1 MPLKTL
7 LPTLE
12 NGSLEEDT
20 MLQEKWANMLA
31 NAVTMRSEI
40 KPNYAEILK
49 DLSPLEV
56 EILDKLYEES
66 NKEQDYQK
74 KEIVAI

>member
-56 EILDKLYEES
+56 EILVKLYEES
-66 NKEQDYQK
+66 NKEQDY
-74 KEIVAI
+74 

>member
-1 MPLKTL
+1 VPLKTL

-12 NGSLEEDT
+12 NGSLEEHT

-56 EILDKLYEES
+56 EILVKLYEES
-66 NKEQDYQK
+66 NKEQDY
-74 KEIVAI
+74 

>member
-1 MPLKTL
+1 VPLKTL

-56 EILDKLYEES
+56 EILVKLYEES
-66 NKEQDYQK
+66 NKEQDY
-74 KEIVAI
+74 

>member
-1 MPLKTL
+1 VPLKTL

-40 KPNYAEILK
+40 EPNYAEILK

-56 EILDKLYEES
+56 EILVKLYEES